1 MVTWEEN
8 EDLKVSLL
16 KSLDMVSADPKTVNY
31 KTFRGRSRNYK
42 KFFFDKLRTHLY
54 EIFDLCVSTMG
65 TTRYLCMTGC
75 TG

>member
-1 MVTWEEN
+1 MFFNILGVVTWEEN

-42 KFFFDKLRTHLY
+42 KFSLTSCGPIY
-54 EIFDLCVSTMG
+54 M
-65 TTRYLCMTGC
+65 RYLICV
-75 TG
+75 